1 MADIISNTT
10 LDGSYVQSD
19 YDYVDYNDYVIK
31 VIIYR
36 IIYWITRIIICI
48 DLPLTLIAIYALF
61 TLVQNNHVAPIYV
74 INLLI
79 ADIFQLC
86 CIITKARWY
95 FYVHEFSLIYAYI
108 YSLMASVGFM
118 VCLSLERYMVIA
130 YPLKHC
136 FMHSIK
142 MSGVVCV
149 VVWALPLVFLLP
161 FAFRVDFH
169 VTIFIFDLFF
179 ILPFPL
185 LIFFLGG
192 TLKALSAS
200 ISVPSN
206 EKRQTVGILVL
217 LLLIYMLLFLP
228 SLVWLMA
235 DSDRNANILSYKAFV
250 FQDCSGVRN
259 LSILF
264 IRFSPLAHLVLCVF
278 MSKGAIDKL
287 LTSLGCCKMGGNDI
301 NITV

>member
-19 YDYVDYNDYVIK
+19 YVDYNDYVIIE
-31 VIIYR
+31 IIYG
-36 IIYWITRIIICI
+36 IIYWITCIIICI
-48 DLPLTLIAIYALF
+48 DLPLALIAIYALF

-79 ADIFQLC
+79 ADIFQHC
-86 CIITKARWY
+86 CIITEAERS
-95 FYVHEFSLIYAYI
+95 FYEHEFSRLVYAYI

-130 YPLKHC
+130 CPLKHC

-169 VTIFIFDLFF
+169 VTISIFDLFF
-179 ILPFPL
+179 FLPFPL

-200 ISVPSN
+200 ISVPTN

-217 LLLIYMLLFLP
+217 LLLIYMLFLP
-228 SLVWLMA
+228 SLIWLMA
-235 DSDRNANILSYKAFV
+235 DSDRNDNILSYRAFV
-250 FQDCSGVRN
+250 FHGFSGVRD

-264 IRFSPLAHLVLCVF
+264 IRVSPLAHLVLCVF